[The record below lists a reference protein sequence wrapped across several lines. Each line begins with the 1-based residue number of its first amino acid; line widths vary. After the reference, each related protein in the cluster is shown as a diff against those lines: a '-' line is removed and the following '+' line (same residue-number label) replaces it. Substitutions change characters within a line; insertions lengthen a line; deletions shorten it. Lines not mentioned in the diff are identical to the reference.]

1 MSALILRG
9 IVCEH
14 ACSDFFPRCGLSE
27 GNFVTLGK
35 NESKDIECVV
45 DHVRKTFE
53 FVDPDRLVR
62 VE

>member
-1 MSALILRG
+1 M
-9 IVCEH
+9 
-14 ACSDFFPRCGLSE
+14 
-27 GNFVTLGK
+27 TLGK